1 MNNAMETSMTTINT
15 TTDNGM
21 TTIDTTIDNAPLE
34 ATMESQGSRMNSAQ
48 ANNMSE
54 LAGTT
59 TSGMSN
65 VRSALESAWNGIV
78 SWWNAQS
85 LKNKDVNI
93 NVRTNYLTTGTST
106 QYSNGSRIAPMSL
119 RSDEGFMGSIFPSD
133 MEIPEYGL
141 VSNPYTLR
149 GVTTSVGKLD
159 LPDLNYL
166 SRRGEST
173 PTYDLSSLDKKLD
186 TLIEVLSNKENGNTT
201 FTIEEMNV
209 RTDQDIRNIARE
221 LDALRKIQA
230 RGRGE
235 S

>member
-1 MNNAMETSMTTINT
+1 
-15 TTDNGM
+15 
-21 TTIDTTIDNAPLE
+21 
-34 ATMESQGSRMNSAQ
+34 
-48 ANNMSE
+48 
-54 LAGTT
+54 
-59 TSGMSN
+59 
-65 VRSALESAWNGIV
+65 
-78 SWWNAQS
+78 
-85 LKNKDVNI
+85 
-93 NVRTNYLTTGTST
+93 
-106 QYSNGSRIAPMSL
+106 MSL
-119 RSDEGFMGSIFPSD
+119 RSNESFMSSFFPSN
-133 MEIPEYGL
+133 MEIPEHGL
-141 VSNPYTLR
+141 MGNPYPYDMR
-149 GVTTSVGKLD
+149 GVTTSIGKLD

>member
-1 MNNAMETSMTTINT
+1 
-15 TTDNGM
+15 
-21 TTIDTTIDNAPLE
+21 
-34 ATMESQGSRMNSAQ
+34 MESQGARMNSAQ
-48 ANNMSE
+48 ASNMSE
-54 LAGTT
+54 LAVTT
-59 TSGMSN
+59 ESGMSE
-65 VRSALESAWNGIV
+65 VRSALETAWNGIV
-78 SWWNAQS
+78 SWWSAQS
-85 LKNKDVNI
+85 LKDKDVNI
-93 NVRTNYLTTGTST
+93 NVRTNYSTTGTPT
-106 QYSNGSRIAPMSL
+106 QYSSGSGVSPMSL
-119 RSDEGFMGSIFPSD
+119 RSAEGLVGSIFPSD
-133 MEIPEYGL
+133 MEIPEHGL

-166 SRRGEST
+166 SRKGEPT

-186 TLIEVLSNKENGNTT
+186 TLIEVLSNKDNGNTT